1 MRPTRVSIRVSTIAA
16 VAIVVALLPVRSVAA
31 ADATLFRIY
40 LADGSTLVSYG
51 EYARVNDQV
60 IFSMAAGGS
69 VEQPRLHVVTLNASL
84 VDWTRTD
91 AYAESARYQQYATTR
106 GDEDFQLLSNEVAR
120 VLNDIALSTDR
131 DRALVI
137 AEQARRTL
145 ASWPRAHYGYRQD
158 EVQEIIGL
166 IDESIARLKGTR
178 SATEFQLALVSSR
191 PQLPLDSLPGLPTPR
206 EQLDSIFKL
215 TEITQRAS
223 DRVALL
229 QSALAV
235 LSDAPTGLS
244 TIDTEV
250 YRRSIQRQIADE
262 TAIDTRYSDLSKR
275 LTAIAARAAA
285 RGRVGDVERVLGQIP
300 REDARLGERRPETI
314 QSLRQTVEAQLDTA
328 RRTRLLHDQW
338 QIRRNLYRD
347 YERAM
352 QAQMLQL
359 VKAQPALE
367 AIRKLEGPTP
377 ARLTTLRGRLSGG
390 ADRLQRLQMPED
402 LRGPFDLLVNAW
414 RFAEHAVDSRFT
426 AISSGNVNT
435 AWEASSAA
443 AGALM
448 LLSRA
453 QQEIRT
459 LIDPPRVQ

>member
-1 MRPTRVSIRVSTIAA
+1 
-16 VAIVVALLPVRSVAA
+16 
-31 ADATLFRIY
+31 
-40 LADGSTLVSYG
+40 
-51 EYARVNDQV
+51 
-60 IFSMAAGGS
+60 
-69 VEQPRLHVVTLNASL
+69 
-84 VDWTRTD
+84 
-91 AYAESARYQQYATTR
+91 
-106 GDEDFQLLSNEVAR
+106 
-120 VLNDIALSTDR
+120 
-131 DRALVI
+131 
-137 AEQARRTL
+137 
-145 ASWPRAHYGYRQD
+145 
-158 EVQEIIGL
+158 
-166 IDESIARLKGTR
+166 
-178 SATEFQLALVSSR
+178 
-191 PQLPLDSLPGLPTPR
+191 
-206 EQLDSIFKL
+206 
-215 TEITQRAS
+215 
-223 DRVALL
+223 VALL